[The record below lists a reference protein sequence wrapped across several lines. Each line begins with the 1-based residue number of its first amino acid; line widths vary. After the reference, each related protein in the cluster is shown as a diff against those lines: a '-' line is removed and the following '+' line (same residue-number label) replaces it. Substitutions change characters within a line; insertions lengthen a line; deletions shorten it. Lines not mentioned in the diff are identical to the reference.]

1 MADTNARTQ
10 SSQPG
15 ITQQSVDY
23 KDSSNF
29 VAVSSMDIVSKWTLG
44 GGGGRLIRSF
54 LICRSAKKIST
65 AIETKHRNSLI
76 LSFLCSQAVASPAK
90 SIRMQ
95 NGNNLV
101 VYRRVK
107 MHGMMTKNLGLINLY
122 NVSIPSL
129 HLHLFPSHR

>member
-44 GGGGRLIRSF
+44 GGGG
-54 LICRSAKKIST
+54 
-65 AIETKHRNSLI
+65 
-76 LSFLCSQAVASPAK
+76 
-90 SIRMQ
+90 SINQ
-95 NGNNLV
+95 
-101 VYRRVK
+101 K
-107 MHGMMTKNLGLINLY
+107 F
-122 NVSIPSL
+122 P
-129 HLHLFPSHR
+129 HLPQCEEDFNCN